1 MYDGLGGGGLWR
13 AGASRR
19 PRQDLRSVP
28 NTNWLLMPAAELK
41 TNTAGPSSL
50 GGARKSIISAGQ
62 LLRLFCLFTQL
73 EKNCLRKSYDWAEY

>member
-1 MYDGLGGGGLWR
+1 
-13 AGASRR
+13 
-19 PRQDLRSVP
+19 
-28 NTNWLLMPAAELK
+28 MPAAELK